1 MNTLPSGLRLRIDG
15 SSQGDDVLFEERLSP
30 AFLDLRPDDELSA
43 ASDIVVSGRAYR
55 ASEWVMI
62 EGQVTVSM
70 RLPCAVCNEMCE
82 FTINLTPWEQS
93 IPASSVKDGMVDV
106 SEALREAILI
116 EVPFFMKCGGQ
127 TCHNAGEISQ
137 YLTSEAPTE
146 DGEDRNQPFLSL
158 L

>member
-1 MNTLPSGLRLRIDG
+1 MNALTSGLRLRIDG
-15 SSQGDDVLFEERLSP
+15 SSQSDDVLFEERLSP
-30 AFLDLRPDDELSA
+30 TFLDLRPDDELSA
-43 ASDIVVSGRAYR
+43 ASDIVMSGRAYR

-82 FTINLTPWEQS
+82 FTIDLMPWKQS
-93 IPASSVKDGMVDV
+93 IPASSVKDGMVDI

-116 EVPFFMKCGGQ
+116 EVPFFKKCGGQ
-127 TCHNAGEISQ
+127 TCHNANEISQ
-137 YLTSEAPTE
+137 YLTTDVPAE